1 MSPSL
6 DTGAAG
12 GEQLDRAVI
21 RIGCAV
27 VLGSIMSVL
36 DTTIVN
42 VALNTLSIDLHTSLD
57 SIQWVVTAYLLALA
71 AVIPIS
77 GWATRRFGTKRLY
90 IGAIILFT
98 LGSGLCGLAWSTTS
112 LIAFRVLQGI
122 GGGLI
127 LPVGQTALARAAGP
141 RRIGRAMSMVGIPT
155 VLAPI
160 IGPTVG
166 GLLLEHLSWHW
177 IFYVNIPVGIVA
189 VLVAVRFLPAD
200 RPEPAGRLDLT
211 GLFLLAIGL
220 PATIYGLAEIQSG
233 HTVRWVASLVGGL
246 ALIAAFAW
254 HASRV
259 PEPLLDIR
267 LYRKPTFVAA
277 SVATFC
283 LGAAIFGAMI
293 LLPLYF
299 QNVRGT
305 DPVVTGLLLIPQG
318 VGVAIAMGITGRLV
332 DRMGGGI
339 VALGGVTITALFTLP
354 LVFIGAHTPYV
365 WISATLVARGIGVG
379 SSMMPSMAA
388 AFAVLRPD
396 EIHDASPQLNVIQR
410 VGGSVGTAI
419 LAVILS
425 HNVLD
430 ASASRGGKPPEPAAL
445 ARAFGDT
452 FWWAVGITAA
462 AAVPA
467 AFLMVSERRTRR
479 RGGPEALVA
488 SDSEGV
494 PVTMFGLGEG

>member
-1 MSPSL
+1 MSRSPTSP
-6 DTGAAG
+6 ASG
-12 GEQLDRAVI
+12 GDQLDRAVV
-21 RIGCAV
+21 RIGVAV

-90 IGAIILFT
+90 IAAIILFT
-98 LGSGLCGLAWSTTS
+98 LGSALCGLAWSTTS
-112 LIAFRVLQGI
+112 LVAFRVIQGI

-189 VLVAVRFLPAD
+189 VIVSVRFLPAD
-200 RPEPAGRLDLT
+200 KPEPAGRLDVT
-211 GLFLLAIGL
+211 GLVLLAVGL
-220 PATIYGLAEIQSG
+220 PAAIYGLAEIQSG
-233 HTVRWVASLVGGL
+233 HTARWVTSLVVGL
-246 ALIAAFAW
+246 LLIAAFAW
-254 HASRV
+254 HARRV
-259 PEPLLDIR
+259 PEPLLDTR
-267 LYRKPTFVAA
+267 LYQKPTFVAA

-283 LGAAIFGAMI
+283 LGAAIFGGMI

-318 VGVAIAMGITGRLV
+318 IGVALAMGFTGRLV
-332 DRMGGGI
+332 DRVGGGI
-339 VALGGVTITALFTLP
+339 VALGGVIITSLFTLP
-354 LVFIGAHTPYV
+354 LVFIGAHTSYV
-365 WISATLVARGIGVG
+365 LISFTLVARGVGVG

-410 VGGSVGTAI
+410 VGGSVGTAL

-425 HNVLD
+425 HNIAD
-430 ASASRGGKPPEPAAL
+430 ATTSGGRPPGPNAL

-452 FWWAVGITAA
+452 FWWALGITAA
-462 AAVPA
+462 AAIPA

-479 RGGPEALVA
+479 RDGPNQQFIADE
-488 SDSEGV
+488 DGV
-494 PVTMFGLGEG
+494 PIPLFGLGEG

>member
-1 MSPSL
+1 
-6 DTGAAG
+6 
-12 GEQLDRAVI
+12 
-21 RIGCAV
+21 
-27 VLGSIMSVL
+27 MSVL

-42 VALNTLSIDLHTSLD
+42 VALNTLSIDLHASLD

-90 IGAIILFT
+90 IAAIILFT

-112 LIAFRVLQGI
+112 LIAFRVVQGI

-177 IFYVNIPVGIVA
+177 IFYVNIPVGIAA
-189 VLVAVRFLPAD
+189 VIVAVRFLPSD
-200 RPEPAGRLDLT
+200 RPEPAGRLDVT
-211 GLFLLAIGL
+211 GLVLLALGL
-220 PATIYGLAEIQSG
+220 PAAIYGLAEIQSG
-233 HTVRWVASLVGGL
+233 QTVRWVASLVGGL
-246 ALIAAFAW
+246 VLIAAFAW

-259 PEPLLDIR
+259 PEPLLDIG

-283 LGAAIFGAMI
+283 LGAAIFGGMI

-318 VGVAIAMGITGRLV
+318 IGVAIAMGITGRLST
-332 DRMGGGI
+332 GW
-339 VALGGVTITALFTLP
+339 
-354 LVFIGAHTPYV
+354 GAV
-365 WISATLVARGIGVG
+365 SW
-379 SSMMPSMAA
+379 PSGA
-388 AFAVLRPD
+388 
-396 EIHDASPQLNVIQR
+396 
-410 VGGSVGTAI
+410 
-419 LAVILS
+419 
-425 HNVLD
+425 
-430 ASASRGGKPPEPAAL
+430 
-445 ARAFGDT
+445 
-452 FWWAVGITAA
+452 
-462 AAVPA
+462 
-467 AFLMVSERRTRR
+467 
-479 RGGPEALVA
+479 
-488 SDSEGV
+488 
-494 PVTMFGLGEG
+494 